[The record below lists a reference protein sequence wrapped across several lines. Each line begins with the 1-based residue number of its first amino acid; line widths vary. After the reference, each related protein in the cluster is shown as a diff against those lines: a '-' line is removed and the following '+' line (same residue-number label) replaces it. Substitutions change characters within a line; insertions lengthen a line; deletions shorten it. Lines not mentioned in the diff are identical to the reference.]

1 MKKLLLFLI
10 ALIALSAQT
19 WAYDFSYTYQ
29 GQTLYYY
36 IVDGNAQVT
45 YQTYQDYSPSYTNL
59 TGSLTIPSSVTYNG
73 TTYSVTSIG
82 EYAFRNCSGLTS
94 VTIPN
99 SVTSIDGAF
108 FNCSGLTSL
117 TIPNSVTSI
126 GNYAFQLCSSLT
138 SVTIGNSVTSIGSS
152 AFSGCTGLT
161 SVTIPNSV
169 TSIGEHAFYQCTG
182 LTGTLTIPNSVTSIG
197 SSAFSGC
204 TGLTSVTIPNSVTSI
219 GSSAF
224 SGCTGLTS
232 VTIGN
237 SVTSI
242 GSSAFSGCSGLES
255 IIVES
260 GNTVY
265 DSRNNCN
272 AIIETSTNTLILGCK
287 NTVIPNSVTSISGYA
302 FADCSGLTSVTIP
315 NSVTSIGEV
324 AFYGCSGL
332 TSVTIGNSVTYIGS
346 SAFYGCTG
354 LESIIVGSGNTVYD
368 SRNNC
373 NAIIETSTN
382 TLISGCKNTIIPNS
396 VTYIGPGAFSGC
408 SGLTSVTIPNSV
420 TYIGEWAFR
429 NCSGLTTVN
438 FNATNCTTMG
448 NSDYPVFYECTA
460 LATLNIGDNVTNI
473 PNYAFYHCSSLTSV
487 TIGNSVTSIGSSA
500 FSGCSGLTSLTIPN
514 SVTSIG
520 SSAFYNCSGF
530 TEIHSL
536 NSVPPTAYSNTFGG
550 VPTNTPV
557 YIPCGRL
564 SYYTAADGWS
574 RFTNFIE
581 SSAASFSAVSNN
593 NAMGSVQILTM
604 PTCTNPQAVVYA
616 VANSGYQFDHWSD
629 NSTSNPYSLTVNEDM
644 ELTAYFSPIGSQPTT
659 YYTITVSAND
669 AEMGTVTG
677 GGSFADGTTTTITAT
692 ANSGYHFV
700 QWQDGNTEA
709 SRSITVTADAEYTAY
724 FAANGANDYT
734 ITVMAQNPSMGTTTG
749 SGTFAYGTATT
760 ITAEPYEGYY
770 FVQWNDGNTQRI
782 RTITVTGNA
791 TYTAYFDR
799 SNGIDDITAE
809 EVEVFARG
817 SEIVIE
823 GCENGDVLV
832 YDIMGRIV
840 YKDRIEAPI
849 HVNAMGVYMVK
860 IGDRQPQKVVV
871 R

>member
-1 MKKLLLFLI
+1 M
-10 ALIALSAQT
+10 
-19 WAYDFSYTYQ
+19 
-29 GQTLYYY
+29 
-36 IVDGNAQVT
+36 
-45 YQTYQDYSPSYTNL
+45 
-59 TGSLTIPSSVTYNG
+59 
-73 TTYSVTSIG
+73 
-82 EYAFRNCSGLTS
+82 
-94 VTIPN
+94 
-99 SVTSIDGAF
+99 
-108 FNCSGLTSL
+108 
-117 TIPNSVTSI
+117 
-126 GNYAFQLCSSLT
+126 
-138 SVTIGNSVTSIGSS
+138 
-152 AFSGCTGLT
+152 
-161 SVTIPNSV
+161 
-169 TSIGEHAFYQCTG
+169 
-182 LTGTLTIPNSVTSIG
+182 
-197 SSAFSGC
+197 
-204 TGLTSVTIPNSVTSI
+204 
-219 GSSAF
+219 
-224 SGCTGLTS
+224 
-232 VTIGN
+232 
-237 SVTSI
+237 
-242 GSSAFSGCSGLES
+242 
-255 IIVES
+255 
-260 GNTVY
+260 
-265 DSRNNCN
+265 
-272 AIIETSTNTLILGCK
+272 
-287 NTVIPNSVTSISGYA
+287 
-302 FADCSGLTSVTIP
+302 
-315 NSVTSIGEV
+315 
-324 AFYGCSGL
+324 
-332 TSVTIGNSVTYIGS
+332 
-346 SAFYGCTG
+346 
-354 LESIIVGSGNTVYD
+354 
-368 SRNNC
+368 
-373 NAIIETSTN
+373 
-382 TLISGCKNTIIPNS
+382 
-396 VTYIGPGAFSGC
+396 
-408 SGLTSVTIPNSV
+408 
-420 TYIGEWAFR
+420 
-429 NCSGLTTVN
+429 
-438 FNATNCTTMG
+438 
-448 NSDYPVFYECTA
+448 
-460 LATLNIGDNVTNI
+460 
-473 PNYAFYHCSSLTSV
+473 
-487 TIGNSVTSIGSSA
+487 
-500 FSGCSGLTSLTIPN
+500 
-514 SVTSIG
+514 
-520 SSAFYNCSGF
+520 
-530 TEIHSL
+530 
-536 NSVPPTAYSNTFGG
+536 
-550 VPTNTPV
+550 
-557 YIPCGRL
+557 

>member
-1 MKKLLLFLI
+1 M
-10 ALIALSAQT
+10 
-19 WAYDFSYTYQ
+19 
-29 GQTLYYY
+29 
-36 IVDGNAQVT
+36 
-45 YQTYQDYSPSYTNL
+45 
-59 TGSLTIPSSVTYNG
+59 
-73 TTYSVTSIG
+73 
-82 EYAFRNCSGLTS
+82 
-94 VTIPN
+94 
-99 SVTSIDGAF
+99 
-108 FNCSGLTSL
+108 
-117 TIPNSVTSI
+117 
-126 GNYAFQLCSSLT
+126 
-138 SVTIGNSVTSIGSS
+138 
-152 AFSGCTGLT
+152 
-161 SVTIPNSV
+161 
-169 TSIGEHAFYQCTG
+169 
-182 LTGTLTIPNSVTSIG
+182 
-197 SSAFSGC
+197 
-204 TGLTSVTIPNSVTSI
+204 
-219 GSSAF
+219 
-224 SGCTGLTS
+224 
-232 VTIGN
+232 
-237 SVTSI
+237 
-242 GSSAFSGCSGLES
+242 
-255 IIVES
+255 
-260 GNTVY
+260 
-265 DSRNNCN
+265 
-272 AIIETSTNTLILGCK
+272 
-287 NTVIPNSVTSISGYA
+287 TVIKQY
-302 FADCSGLTSVTIP
+302 
-315 NSVTSIGEV
+315 
-324 AFYGCSGL
+324 AFYGATCL

-346 SAFYGCTG
+346 SAFSGCTG

-396 VTYIGPGAFSGC
+396 VTYIGPGAFYGC
-408 SGLTSVTIPNSV
+408 SGLTSVTFPNSVIAIGYYAFSDCSGLTSLTIPNSV
-420 TYIGEWAFR
+420 TYIGEWAFS

-448 NSDYPVFYECTA
+448 IWDYPVFYGCTA
-460 LATLNIGDNVTNI
+460 LATLNIGDNVTKI
-473 PNYAFYHCSSLTSV
+473 PDYAFYGCSGLTGTL
-487 TIGNSVTSIGSSA
+487 TIPNSVTSIGSSA

-514 SVTSIG
+514 SVTSI
-520 SSAFYNCSGF
+520 SNYAFYNCSGF
-530 TEIHSL
+530 NEIHSL

-574 RFTNFIE
+574 TFTNFIE
-581 SSAASFSAVSNN
+581 SSAATFSAVSNDN
-593 NAMGSVQILTM
+593 TMGSVQILTM

-677 GGSFADGTTTTITAT
+677 GGSFAEGTTTTITATANSGYHFVQWQDGNTEASRSITVTADAEYTAYFAANGINYYTITVTSDDAEMGTVTGGGSFAEGTTTTITAT

-734 ITVMAQNPSMGTTTG
+734 ITVIAQNPSMGSTTG

-799 SNGIDDITAE
+799 SNGIDDITSDNIMIYS
-809 EVEVFARG
+809 RG
-817 SEIVIE
+817 NEIIIE
-823 GCENGDVLV
+823 GAENSDALIYDV
-832 YDIMGRIV
+832 MGRIV
-840 YKDRIEAPI
+840 HKGRIEGPI

-860 IGDRQPQKVVV
+860 IANHPSHKVVV
-871 R
+871 K